1 MAGLATSF
9 GSGAM
14 TNSIACI
21 DKARAFLVIG
31 SNTTENHPIIG
42 DRVKRAVIQR
52 GAKLV
57 VIDPRRIELADYANV
72 FIQVKPGFNIP
83 VLNAIM
89 HVILKEGLHDEA
101 YIRERCEGFEA
112 FAEALEKF
120 TPEYVEELTGVPAED
135 LRKAARIYAGEKP
148 ASILYAMG
156 VTQHTQGTDA
166 VKCLANLAM
175 LTGNVGVEGG
185 GVNPLRG
192 QNNVQGACDM
202 GGLPN
207 VVTGYQKVSD
217 DEAMAKFDEAWGRK
231 VPREPGLTLTEMAHA
246 ALEGRIKALYIM
258 GENPMITDP
267 DLTHI
272 EKALDSLEFLVVQ
285 DIFLT
290 ETAQKAH
297 VVLPACSFAEKDGT
311 FTNTER
317 RVQRVRAALAPRGES
332 KPDWR
337 IIQELATRMGYPM
350 NYAHPREVF
359 EEIARL
365 TPSYAGITYERIEYE
380 GIPWPCPSEDHPGT
394 PVLHVD
400 GFARGKGLFH
410 PVDFKGPEELPDE
423 EYPFVLTTGRE
434 HAHYH
439 TGSMTRRCARIHECF
454 PEGFMEM
461 HPADAERL
469 GLRTGD
475 TVRVK
480 SRRGEITTKVKVVD
494 RPAPGTVFMSFH
506 YAESPVNVL
515 TNPATCPTAK
525 IPEYKVCAV
534 RVEKA

>member
-14 TNSIACI
+14 TNSIACV
-21 DKARAFLVIG
+21 DKAEAFLVIG
-31 SNTTENHPIIG
+31 SNTTDNHPIIG

-52 GAKLV
+52 GAGLV

-72 FIQVKPGFNIP
+72 FIQVRPGFNIP
-83 VLNAIM
+83 VLNGMM
-89 HVILKEGLHDEA
+89 HVILKEGLHDPD
-101 YIRERCEGFEA
+101 YIAERCEGFEE
-112 FAEALEKF
+112 FASSIEKF
-120 TPEYVEELTGVPAED
+120 TPEHVEELTGVPADTIRE
-135 LRKAARIYAGEKP
+135 AARIYAGSKP

-175 LTGNVGVEGG
+175 LTGNVGIEGG

-207 VVTGYQKVSD
+207 VVTGYQKVTD

-231 VPREPGLTLTEMAHA
+231 VPREPGLTLTAMGHA
-246 ALEGRIKALYIM
+246 AMDGRVKALYIM
-258 GENPMITDP
+258 GENPVITDP
-267 DLTHI
+267 DLNHI
-272 EKALDSLEFLVVQ
+272 EKALGNLELLVVQ

-317 RVQRVRAALAPRGES
+317 RVQRVRAAMAPRGES
-332 KPDWR
+332 RPDWM
-337 IIQELATRMGYPM
+337 IIRDLAARMGYAMP
-350 NYAHPREVF
+350 YEGPEEIF
-359 EEIARL
+359 EEISRL
-365 TPSYAGITYERIEYE
+365 TPSYAGISYGRIEHE
-380 GIPWPCPSEDHPGT
+380 GIPWPCPTPDHPGT
-394 PVLHVD
+394 PILHVD

-410 PVDFKGPEELPDE
+410 AIDFKGPDELPDD

-434 HAHYH
+434 HPHYH
-439 TGSMTRRCARIHECF
+439 SGSMTRRCGRINDVF

-469 GLRTGD
+469 GIRTGD
-475 TVRVK
+475 TVRVA

-494 RPAPGTVFMSFH
+494 RTAPGTVFLSFH
-506 YAESPVNVL
+506 YSESRVNVL
-515 TNPATCPTAK
+515 TNPATCPTAQ

-534 RVEKA
+534 RVEKV